1 VADFTS
7 DRFPRE
13 PLLGRYKRADLEL
26 HGVDHTS
33 PSYEGRVFLNNPDA
47 DETTERTEENG
58 YLGAFHVFG
67 KAGCWGEEGHCDEP
81 VGRRRYDRRRNPTRY
96 AKVRLTLP
104 DNLRELVSQRE
115 GELTLSIVAAVP
127 ERQPREAEAQA
138 LRFKRLSIITY
149 G

>member
-7 DRFPRE
+7 AAFPRDA
-13 PLLGRYKRADLEL
+13 LLGRYKRADLEL
-26 HGVDHTS
+26 HGVDQTS
-33 PSYEGRVFLNNPDA
+33 PSYEGRVFLSNPEA
-47 DETTERTEENG
+47 DESTERTEENG

-81 VGRRRYDRRRNPTRY
+81 PERRKFDRRRSPTRY

-104 DNLRELVSQRE
+104 ENLREIVGKRE
-115 GELTLSIVAAVP
+115 GELTLSVVAAVP
-127 ERQPREAEAQA
+127 PGQKGETADEV
-138 LRFKRLSIITY
+138 LRFSRLSIITY

>member
-7 DRFPRE
+7 DPFPPK

-26 HGVDHTS
+26 HSVDHTS
-33 PSYEGRVFLNNPDA
+33 PSYEGRVFLNNLDA
-47 DETTERTEENG
+47 DEATARTEENG

-81 VGRRRYDRRRNPTRY
+81 VGRRKYDRRRNPTRY

-104 DNLRELVSQRE
+104 DNLRELIGQRE
-115 GELTLSIVAAVP
+115 GELTLTIVAAVP
-127 ERQPREAEAQA
+127 EQQPREAEARA
-138 LRFKRLSIITY
+138 LRFERLSIITY

>member
-13 PLLGRYKRADLEL
+13 ALLGRYKRADLEL
-26 HGVDHTS
+26 HGVDHTA
-33 PSYEGRVFLNNPDA
+33 PSYEGRVFLNNPEA
-47 DETTERTEENG
+47 DETTERTADNG

-81 VGRRRYDRRRNPTRY
+81 AERRKFDRRRNPTRY

-104 DNLRELVSQRE
+104 DNLRDLVGERE
-115 GELTLSIVAAVP
+115 GELTLSLVAAVP
-127 ERQPREAEAQA
+127 GGQQTETADAV
-138 LRFKRLSIITY
+138 LRVKRISIITY